1 MRLSANHR
9 DRARNASQMEPAT
22 GAPFNAV
29 WNQEGFTSALPELA
43 APEGR
48 QTRHQQRRRMTNPI
62 PLRPNHLPQ
71 PANYTPDGIPGF
83 TRRFG

>member
-9 DRARNASQMEPAT
+9 DRARNASQMEPAIY
-22 GAPFNAV
+22 APFNAV
-29 WNQEGFTSALPELA
+29 WNQKGFHVGVPGLA

-48 QTRHQQRRRMTNPI
+48 RMTNLI

-71 PANYTPDGIPGF
+71 PANHTPDGIPGF